1 MALLLLEAGADPN
14 EALDT
19 AAETGR
25 ADLVR
30 LLLAHGAKL
39 AVNPDAPKIPSAIS
53 KAAHGGHVAALD
65 LLLDAGADKTPG
77 AAAEALRIAIGRGEA
92 DVIRRLAS
100 RGVDLNGRDEQ
111 ARTPLL
117 AALND
122 PWTPLEEMWENV
134 HAAALYSSAAVLLEL
149 GADPN
154 VHDNDGMTPL
164 QLAVAHGGLEVAEK
178 LLAKGA
184 RLDAYSA
191 AALGRIKPVADA
203 LAADPTLLN
212 KPHWNGPPLV
222 WAIAAGQTTMVK
234 WLLDRKAAVAAVP
247 NPMGHGAVSP
257 LSAAVHRGDRAVVEL
272 LLDRGADPNT
282 PGEDAL
288 EVAVNADR
296 TDIVKLLLEHKALAN
311 PPLGGGR
318 TGSPLSTAARRGCA
332 EVAALLIDHGANIE
346 FAGGNVG
353 FTPLD
358 EAATGRVVTLLL
370 DAFQKQGKKPT
381 QRSLDQA
388 LCCAAREG
396 NVDAVKRLLD
406 AGADANGRN
415 FHGGHPLIAVFQE
428 LLNNL
433 HSDRSAEV
441 AKRKQCVEVIRLLMA
456 HGADADRADAYYT
469 PLKIVKEGGWDQ
481 EFVDILTKRPGPAVA
496 PGKQDK

>member
-1 MALLLLEAGADPN
+1 M
-14 EALDT
+14 
-19 AAETGR
+19 
-25 ADLVR
+25 
-30 LLLAHGAKL
+30 
-39 AVNPDAPKIPSAIS
+39 
-53 KAAHGGHVAALD
+53 
-65 LLLDAGADKTPG
+65 
-77 AAAEALRIAIGRGEA
+77 
-92 DVIRRLAS
+92 
-100 RGVDLNGRDEQ
+100 
-111 ARTPLL
+111 
-117 AALND
+117 
-122 PWTPLEEMWENV
+122 
-134 HAAALYSSAAVLLEL
+134 LLEL

-257 LSAAVHRGDRAVVEL
+257 LSAAVHRGDRAVVEPAL
-272 LLDRGADPNT
+272 GLRGRPQHA
-282 PGEDAL
+282 
-288 EVAVNADR
+288 R
-296 TDIVKLLLEHKALAN
+296 RR
-311 PPLGGGR
+311 R
-318 TGSPLSTAARRGCA
+318 TGSGRQRGSDGHRQAIARAQAARQPTAWRRSDSAHRSAPRCASGCA
-332 EVAALLIDHGANIE
+332 EVAALLDRPRGEHRVCGRQRRIYAFGR
-346 FAGGNVG
+346 GG
-353 FTPLD
+353 D
-358 EAATGRVVTLLL
+358 GRVATLLL

-388 LCCAAREG
+388 FRLAAREG

-441 AKRKQCVEVIRLLMA
+441 AKRKQCVEVIRLFMA

-481 EFVDILTKRPGPAVA
+481 EFVDILTKRPGPAAA